1 MKLESNLETKHE
13 SKHESKSG
21 ALEAAALGAVSQAPV
36 RKVATTVYI
45 TEEQQ
50 ARLKEL
56 NRRTRVPVAEYIR
69 EGIDLVLEKNR
80 DELPGQLSFDSTKL
94 K

>member
-1 MKLESNLETKHE
+1 MKQESTLEPKN
-13 SKHESKSG
+13 ESKSS
-21 ALEAAALGAVSQAPV
+21 AFEAVAAGAALQAPV

-50 ARLKEL
+50 TRLKEL